1 MARPQKI
8 FSPDEATNLIRTF
21 WLKSRGL
28 EWLDFEKNLR
38 IDPALTGDSKREQLT
53 TIGGAAKTALDQLIN
68 ARDQE
73 AAPAALRAW
82 IDTYLSET
90 GWKRIQAAQRQKKS
104 THSNRDLLTKMS
116 KESSWD
122 FAHLA
127 EAAGLTKKD
136 YLSQLA
142 RWMLNQ
148 NAGKK
153 AAAAFAASL
162 PAKRD
167 LLTK

>member
-1 MARPQKI
+1 MARPIKT
-8 FSPDEATNLIRTF
+8 FTPEEAATLIRTF
-21 WLKSRGL
+21 WLKSRGW
-28 EWLDFEKNLR
+28 EWIDFEKNLR
-38 IDPALTGDSKREQLT
+38 IDPALTGDARREQLT
-53 TIGGAAKTALDQLIN
+53 EISNAAKQVIDVLMN
-68 ARDQE
+68 AKDKD
-73 AAPAALRAW
+73 AVPAALRAW

-90 GWKRIQAAQRQKKS
+90 GWKRIQAARRQKKS
-104 THSNRDLLTKMS
+104 THSNRDLLTKIS

-122 FAHLA
+122 FSHLA

-142 RWMLNQ
+142 HWMLNQ
-148 NAGKK
+148 NAGQK

-162 PAKRD
+162 PVKRD

>member
-1 MARPQKI
+1 MARPIKT
-8 FSPDEATNLIRTF
+8 FSTEEAMNLIRQF
-21 WLKSRGL
+21 WLKSRSF
-28 EWLDFEKNLR
+28 EWIDFEKNLR

-53 TIGGAAKTALDQLIN
+53 KISNAAKLAIEVLMN
-68 ARDQE
+68 AKDKE
-73 AAPAALRAW
+73 AAPAAIRAW

-104 THSNRDLLTKMS
+104 AGSNRNLLTKME

-122 FAHLA
+122 FSHLA
-127 EAAGLTKKD
+127 ETAGLTKKD

-162 PAKRD
+162 PVKRE

>member
-1 MARPQKI
+1 MARPIKT
-8 FSPDEATNLIRTF
+8 FTPDEATSLIRQF

-28 EWLDFEKNLR
+28 EWGDFQKNLR
-38 IDPALTGDSKREQLT
+38 IDPALVGHQKREQLT
-53 TIGGAAKTALDQLIN
+53 TTGVAAQKALDVLIN
-68 ARDQE
+68 ANDQD

-82 IDTYLSET
+82 IDTYLSPE

-104 THSNRDLLTKMS
+104 MHSNRDLLTKIN

-122 FAHLA
+122 FGYLA
-127 EAAGLTKKD
+127 EKAGLTKKD

-142 RWMLNQ
+142 GWMLHQ
-148 NAGKK
+148 DAGR
-153 AAAAFAASL
+153 AAAQAFAASL

-167 LLTK
+167 